1 MQAAVLHALEEVSA
15 LKIRIKFE
23 KTGHLK
29 YVGHLDTMRYFQ
41 KAMRRAGVD
50 IAFSGG
56 FSPHMIM
63 SFAAPLGVGIESF
76 AEYLDIEVNSLSSS
90 EEMIDSLNAVM
101 VDGFRIT
108 EFRLLPDNSKT
119 AMSVVSCAD
128 YTMVRKKEYPLI
140 PVDELKKAIHDFY
153 EAKESVIITKET
165 KNGSKE
171 MDLKKLVFAF
181 DVSLNEDNEICFF
194 LKVNTGSTDN
204 LKPELVMEHFH
215 RFIGVPFEKLNYK
228 LYRHEI
234 YSGSVENGFIPLS
247 EMGEIIK

>member
-1 MQAAVLHALEEVSA
+1 M
-15 LKIRIKFE
+15 KIRIKFK

-41 KAMRRAGVD
+41 KAMRRAGID

-76 AEYLDIEVNSLSSS
+76 AEYLDIEVNSTDASKA
-90 EEMIDSLNAVM
+90 MIDSLNSVM
-101 VDGFRIT
+101 VEGFEIT
-108 EFRLLPDNSKT
+108 DYRLLPDNSKT

-128 YTMVRKKEYPLI
+128 YTMVRKKEAPLM
-140 PVDELKKAIHDFY
+140 PVDELKNAIHDFY
-153 EAKESVIITKET
+153 EAKESIIITKET

-181 DVSLNEDNEICFF
+181 DVYLNDDGEISFF
-194 LKVNTGSTDN
+194 LKLNTGSTDN

-215 RFIGVPFEKLNYK
+215 KFIGLPFERLNYK
-228 LYRHEI
+228 LFRHEI
-234 YSGSVENGFIPLS
+234 YSGSIENGFIPLS